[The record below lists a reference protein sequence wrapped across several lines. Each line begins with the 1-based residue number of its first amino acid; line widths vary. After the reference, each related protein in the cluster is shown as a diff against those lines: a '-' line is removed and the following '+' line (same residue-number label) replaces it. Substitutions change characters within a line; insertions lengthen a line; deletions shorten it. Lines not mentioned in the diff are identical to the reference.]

1 MGELLYSSTRGGE
14 TGCTASEAVLKGLAK
29 DGGLFMPERI
39 PRFDF
44 ALPELKDAS
53 YQEAA
58 YRVMRLLLTDYS
70 EEELRACIEGAY
82 DEKFDTPEI
91 AVTPARRLWR
101 ALRMSRAPAL
111 WSSIRRA
118 A

>member
-14 TGCTASEAVLKGLAK
+14 SGCTASEAVLKGLAK

-53 YQEAA
+53 YQDILQQ
-58 YRVMRLLLTDYS
+58 VQSLQ
-70 EEELRACIEGAY
+70 
-82 DEKFDTPEI
+82 
-91 AVTPARRLWR
+91 
-101 ALRMSRAPAL
+101 
-111 WSSIRRA
+111 
-118 A
+118 

>member
-53 YQEAA
+53 SAH
-58 YRVMRLLLTDYS
+58 RLQ
-70 EEELRACIEGAY
+70 
-82 DEKFDTPEI
+82 
-91 AVTPARRLWR
+91 RRGT
-101 ALRMSRAPAL
+101 SRL
-111 WSSIRRA
+111 Q
-118 A
+118 